1 MKLSK
6 TYKRK
11 RHSAS
16 LLHAHLVFNIKYRR
30 KVLTP
35 KVFTIIKASIK
46 RSARKLGVTLE
57 ALECDKNHLHILF
70 CYPPNLAL
78 SKIVPHFKGASSRLV
93 QKAKLPEVTQKLW
106 GRTFWSPSYFVVSCG
121 GAPLDIVKTY
131 VDTQQTRPPNSPL
144 KRPRPAKPAREAQ
157 SASPPKALPGLRPFC
172 AIKAPLGL

>member
-11 RHSAS
+11 RHSVS

-35 KVFTIIKASIK
+35 KVFQIIKTSIQK
-46 RSARKLGVTLE
+46 SAKKLGITLE

-78 SKIVPHFKGASSRLV
+78 SKIVQHFKGASSRLV
-93 QKAKLPEVTQKLW
+93 RKAKLPDIARKLW
-106 GRTFWSPSYFVVSCG
+106 GKAFWSPSYFVVSCG

-131 VDTQQTRPPNSPL
+131 VDTQQTRPHNLPM
-144 KRPRPAKPAREAQ
+144 KRKWPAKPAREAR
-157 SASPPKALPGLRPFC
+157 SASLPKALHPRTEVRGFRLDS
-172 AIKAPLGL
+172 G